1 MIKDACKK
9 IRSKPIELSIVVPT
23 YMEAENIPELVERV
37 ENALKELSFEII
49 IVDDNSP
56 DGTADL
62 AEKFNDI
69 YGNIKVLRRP
79 GKLGLGSAV
88 LEGFRKAE
96 SEVLAIMDADLQHP
110 PELLPQMY
118 RKVQE
123 GYSLVI
129 ASRYVDGGGVEGLS
143 FLRKII
149 SLGAVKL
156 AHLILPKTRN
166 IKDPMSGFFM
176 LKREAINDVELSS
189 RGFKMLL
196 EILIK
201 GKQNSVVEVPYTF
214 KLRRKG
220 KSKLNLKEIFR
231 YAFLLIKLRVKL

>member
-37 ENALKELSFEII
+37 EDALKELSFEII

>member
-1 MIKDACKK
+1 VIKDACKK

-37 ENALKELSFEII
+37 EDALKELSFEII

>member
-1 MIKDACKK
+1 VIKDACKK

>member
-1 MIKDACKK
+1 
-9 IRSKPIELSIVVPT
+9 
-23 YMEAENIPELVERV
+23 MEAENIPELVERV
-37 ENALKELSFEII
+37 EDALKELSFEII

>member
-1 MIKDACKK
+1 VIKDACKK

-49 IVDDNSP
+49 IIDDNSP

>member
-1 MIKDACKK
+1 
-9 IRSKPIELSIVVPT
+9 
-23 YMEAENIPELVERV
+23 MEAENIPELVERV